1 MDFYR
6 GKQLHRKAL
15 ELLKTIHANPGEM
28 HGVLP
33 TVNYLQRLGV
43 DHLPLIFEFGT
54 WILELDPAVAMK
66 IFIDDEPEIDTLP
79 RYKIMAYLERLSL
92 DLCIVYLE
100 HVIHELG
107 DKTSDFHNTLVVS
120 YLAQI
125 QRDSST
131 PDNETVVIKTK
142 AKLLQFLD
150 ESTSYKAERILSRL
164 PVDSK

>member
-1 MDFYR
+1 M
-6 GKQLHRKAL
+6 Q
-15 ELLKTIHANPGEM
+15 
-28 HGVLP
+28 GVLP

-43 DHLPLIFEFGT
+43 DHLPLILEFGT

-92 DLCIVYLE
+92 DLCVIYLE

-131 PDNETVVIKTK
+131 PG
-142 AKLLQFLD
+142 
-150 ESTSYKAERILSRL
+150 
-164 PVDSK
+164 